1 MCFLFWGKVPDT
13 SQSPSL
19 PIIPSNSPHQNRRM
33 RTSREPSKRVMASRS
48 DVSNKGINTSSKEV
62 NGSANIGQDSSFSD
76 RVMTTDRVGNSLR
89 RRVFGVVGF
98 VVPVSGKD
106 SLTAFKSADAKL
118 LNKVIA

>member
-13 SQSPSL
+13 SQAPYL

-33 RTSREPSKRVMASRS
+33 RTRRESSKRVMTSRS

-62 NGSANIGQDSSFSD
+62 NGSANIGEDSSFSD
-76 RVMTTDRVGNSLR
+76 SVMTTNRVGNSLR

-98 VVPVSGKD
+98 VIPVCGKD

>member
-1 MCFLFWGKVPDT
+1 MPDT
-13 SQSPSL
+13 SQL
-19 PIIPSNSPHQNRRM
+19 PPLPNSPSNSPHQNRRM
-33 RTSREPSKRVMASRS
+33 RTRREPSKRVMASRS
-48 DVSNKGINTSSKEV
+48 DVINKGINTSSKEV

-76 RVMTTDRVGNSLR
+76 SVMTTDRVGNSLR

-106 SLTAFKSADAKL
+106 SLTAFKSADTKL